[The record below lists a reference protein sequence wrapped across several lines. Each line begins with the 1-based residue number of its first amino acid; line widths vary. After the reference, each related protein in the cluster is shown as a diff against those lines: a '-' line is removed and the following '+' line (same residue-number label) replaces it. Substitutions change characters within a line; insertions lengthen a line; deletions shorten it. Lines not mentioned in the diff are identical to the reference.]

1 MQETYLTFARWAAA
15 LAVVMGL
22 LALLFSL
29 AGK

>member
-1 MQETYLTFARWAAA
+1 MQETYLTFARWAAS
-15 LAVVMGL
+15 LAVAMGV